1 MEPSRVELLSVIV
14 PVFNSAATLEA
25 LHARLS
31 DTLPRLATSWEIIL
45 VNDGSRDGSW
55 EAIQELARRDSRI
68 RGIDLSR
75 NSGQHAAL
83 LCGVRRAAGNLV
95 VTLDDDLQHPPE
107 EIAKLLAGLSGDVDL
122 VYGRAHRE
130 EHDLWRTVGSRVIR
144 WALGFTA
151 GAAIGREASAFRLFR
166 TELRNGFKDF
176 VGPHVSL
183 DVLLS
188 WSARASA
195 VVPVEHRRREA
206 GTSTYTLRK
215 LLRLAMDIITGYS
228 VAPLQFASIL
238 GLAFTGF
245 GLGVLVYVVG
255 RYFIEGGSV
264 PGFPFLAATI
274 AIFSGVQ
281 LLTLGIF
288 GQYLGRIHQRS
299 LDRPAYVVR
308 EESSTPRSSGSP
320 PGTESGAGT
329 RGAPEPG

>member
-1 MEPSRVELLSVIV
+1 MSAPAAASKAPYLSVVV
-14 PVFNSAATLEA
+14 PVYRSRATLDA
-25 LHARLS
+25 LGEGLRAVLP
-31 DTLPRLATSWEIIL
+31 TLAERWEVIL

-55 EAIQELARRDSRI
+55 EAIQELARRDARI

-83 LCGVRRAAGNLV
+83 LCGVRRAEGTLV

-107 EIAKLLAGLSGDVDL
+107 EIAKLLARLSGDVDL
-122 VYGRAHRE
+122 VYGRARRE
-130 EHDLWRTVGSRVIR
+130 EHDVWRTVGSRVIR
-144 WALGFTA
+144 WALGLTA

-166 TELRNGFKDF
+166 TELRDGFRDF

-195 VVPVEHRRREA
+195 VVPVEHHRREV

-245 GLGVLVYVVG
+245 GLVVLVYVVG
-255 RYFIEGGSV
+255 RYLIEGGSV

-308 EESSTPRSSGSP
+308 EETDR
-320 PGTESGAGT
+320 
-329 RGAPEPG
+329 